1 MMAGARGIAG
11 IFLDSEDP
19 ARLAAWYNEHLDV
32 GLEGATGLG
41 LDAPEAESFFRVFH
55 TRDVDTSEV
64 RENPVFAINQATGP
78 LAPGDERGHVLG
90 LRVDDL
96 DAVLSRLGSI
106 GIEMEG
112 KMLEWE
118 GGRHARIHDPDGN
131 QVELYEELP
140 LPEDSPYRSGY

>member
-1 MMAGARGIAG
+1 MEGARGIAG

-32 GLEGATGLG
+32 GLIGAQGLG
-41 LDAPEAESFFRVFH
+41 LDAPDEQSFYRVFH
-55 TRDVDTSEV
+55 TRDVDSGDV
-64 RENPVFAINQATGP
+64 RESPVFAINQASGP
-78 LAPGDERGHVLG
+78 LAPGNERGHVLG

-96 DAVLSRLGSI
+96 DAVLTYLGSI
-106 GIEMEG
+106 GIEAEG
-112 KMLEWE
+112 KILEWE

-131 QVELYEELP
+131 QLELYEELT